1 MKIHLQLIFL
11 SILLLTFGCKQ
22 KTSGQQ
28 KTETEKQVERKKSFE
43 QQKDSIVEKKKKAQ
57 PTHYEHKYVI
67 ARSGLNYR
75 DSPNGKVLG
84 KFPLNT
90 SLRLVEYTKISDT
103 INDSGKLIVGK
114 WVGVQNWLLKEK
126 ETDTV
131 YVFNGFLSNNYIES
145 SIKLYYSSSFY
156 KEHNGEVRTAFLN
169 LSDTYFKNTYDENE
183 DDENLILKE
192 NDLKKDTIR
201 LNKNQRKKLLQF
213 LNISESDKVFVYSIE
228 QDDIKTFH
236 IKDLPA
242 IACYNIYGSFEDY
255 GNREADYEFGFDLDK
270 KINNLSWSDNLT
282 FVGKENPF
290 QTGKIKPII
299 WKKIENNQFPI
310 AKDLN
315 NKIDLNTYFF
325 ATEKYDYYLQK
336 STENISS
343 YHLVILDKISKSEI
357 LNTNYYDGESTYLT
371 GLKIAE
377 SENEGDI
384 QQSQWTGEIIKN
396 KATVVFGFVGH
407 SFGCP
412 SITILDETE
421 PEIQILC
428 DNRH

>member
-11 SILLLTFGCKQ
+11 SILLLTFGCKEE
-22 KTSGQQ
+22 TNGQQ
-28 KTETEKQVERKKSFE
+28 KTETKKQVERKKSFE
-43 QQKDSIVEKKKKAQ
+43 QQKDSIVEKKKNAQ

-75 DSPNGKVLG
+75 DSPDGKVLG

-90 SLRLVEYTKISDT
+90 SLKLVEYTKITDT
-103 INDSGKLIVGK
+103 INDAGKLIIDK
-114 WVGVQNWLLKEK
+114 WVGVQNWMLSDKEM
-126 ETDTV
+126 DTV
-131 YVFNGFLSNNYIES
+131 YVFNGFLSNS
-145 SIKLYYSSSFY
+145 FAQSDIKLYYASSFY
-156 KEHNGEVRTAFLN
+156 KEKDGKTRTAFLN
-169 LSDTYFKNTYDENE
+169 LSETYFE
-183 DDENLILKE
+183 DAYNE
-192 NDLKKDTIR
+192 NDNKNRNTIFTESDLEKDTIR
-201 LNKNQRKKLLQF
+201 LSKSQRKKF
-213 LNISESDKVFVYSIE
+213 LKYSNISESDKVFVYLISSDKI
-228 QDDIKTFH
+228 QTYNVN
-236 IKDLPA
+236 DLPV
-242 IACYNIYGSFEDY
+242 IACINPYGPSSDY
-255 GNREADYEFGFDLDK
+255 RNDEFDYMLGFDLGKSISNWDE
-270 KINNLSWSDNLT
+270 NLVY
-282 FVGKENPF
+282 VGKENPF

-299 WKKIENNQFPI
+299 WTKIENNQFPI

-315 NKIDLNTYFF
+315 NKINLSTYFF
-325 ATEKYDYYLQK
+325 AKEKYDYYLQK
-336 STENISS
+336 PTENISS

-377 SENEGDI
+377 SKNEGDI